1 MIACR
6 KSFTDTLLELARQD
20 KDIVAV
26 TTDAR
31 GSVTLGDFA
40 KELPAQ
46 FVECGIAEQDAVGI
60 SAGLA
65 HSGKKVFV
73 CGPAC
78 FYVARSLE
86 QVKVD
91 LAYSQNNV
99 KILGV
104 SGGVAYGALGA
115 THHSLHDIAVLRTFP
130 GMNIVLPCDARQ
142 TRKLVKLLVDYPEPV
157 YVRVGRAAVPDVYE
171 NDDFE
176 FVLGKA
182 NTLLDGTDLTFQP
195 EHQRSRVIGRLF
207 QDPMRGTAPHMTIEE
222 NLALAYLR
230 ASHGSPFRRITPKD
244 RELFRSQL
252 AQLDMGLEERMRQPV
267 GLLSGGQR
275 QALTLL
281 MATMVPPK
289 LLLLD
294 EHTAALDPATADKV
308 LELTRR
314 IVAEH
319 RITCLMVTHN
329 MAQAL
334 SLGSR
339 TLMMAEG
346 SIVLDVSGTERE
358 GLTVND
364 LLERFRSGAGHA
376 LDNDRILL
384 A

>member
-6 KSFTDTLLELARQD
+6 KSFTDTLLELAHLD

-40 KELPAQ
+40 KELPGQ

-142 TRKLVKLLVDYPEPV
+142 TRKLVKLLV
-157 YVRVGRAAVPDVYE
+157 
-171 NDDFE
+171 
-176 FVLGKA
+176 LGKA
-182 NTLLDGTDLTFQP
+182 NTLLDGTDLTIIAAGETVYHAYQAGLMLR
-195 EHQRSRVIGRLF
+195 EKGIQARV
-207 QDPMRGTAPHMTIEE
+207 
-222 NLALAYLR
+222 
-230 ASHGSPFRRITPKD
+230 
-244 RELFRSQL
+244 
-252 AQLDMGLEERMRQPV
+252 LDMSSIKPVDVEAIRKAAEETGRIITVEEHSRFGGLGAIVVETLSENPV
-267 GLLSGGQR
+267 PVRIIGIPDENVVHGNSHEIFAHYGLDKEGICKD
-275 QALTLL
+275 ALEF
-281 MATMVPPK
+281 MK
-289 LLLLD
+289 
-294 EHTAALDPATADKV
+294 K
-308 LELTRR
+308 
-314 IVAEH
+314 
-319 RITCLMVTHN
+319 
-329 MAQAL
+329 
-334 SLGSR
+334 
-339 TLMMAEG
+339 
-346 SIVLDVSGTERE
+346 
-358 GLTVND
+358 
-364 LLERFRSGAGHA
+364 
-376 LDNDRILL
+376 
-384 A
+384 